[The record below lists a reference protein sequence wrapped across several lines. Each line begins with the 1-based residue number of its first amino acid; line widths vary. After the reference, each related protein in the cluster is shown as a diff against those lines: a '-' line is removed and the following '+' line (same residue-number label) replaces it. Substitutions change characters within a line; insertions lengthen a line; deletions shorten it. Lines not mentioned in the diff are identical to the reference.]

1 MKKRAEKTKSIKNSV
16 GRAAFVALSLL
27 LQVGYLVYLI
37 SKAGKYYPYIT
48 MGTEILAL
56 AAVVGIYSQ
65 HRSSASKISWV
76 ILIMLFPLLGLCLYL
91 LVGQPWA
98 THTIRRRFEN
108 VDRSLA
114 GRLPQDKAVM
124 QEIEQNLPEFA
135 GQARYISDWARY
147 PVYKNT
153 SVEFHAQGEIAFEAL
168 KSELRK
174 AEKFIFMEYHAIELS
189 QCFLELEEILAE
201 RAKNGVEVRLFYDD
215 VGSLTFICPNFVQ
228 RMEEKGIH
236 CQVFNPLIPMVS
248 AFMNNR
254 DHRKITV
261 IDGRVGFTGGY
272 NLADEYFNV
281 KHPYGHWKDTG
292 IRMEGEAVRSLTV
305 MFLEMWNAVKKLD
318 GDYGVYTNVD
328 CGKVQSDGYVQPYA
342 DSPLDNERVGEN
354 VYMNM
359 IKTARRYV
367 WITTPY
373 LILDDEMTQEL
384 TLAAKRGVDVR
395 IITPG
400 IPDKKIVFQLTRSY
414 YAQLVRGGVRIFEYS
429 PGFLHAK
436 QMLVDDETA
445 AVGTI
450 NLDFRSLY
458 LHFENAVL
466 LHGCSATKDI
476 YRDFQATFPLCR
488 EMTQQYGGKRMM
500 HMRVSQSLLRLFAP
514 LL

>member
-124 QEIEQNLPEFA
+124 QEIKQNLPEFA

-466 LHGCSATKDI
+466 LYGCSATKDI

>member
-48 MGTEILAL
+48 LGTEILAL

-124 QEIEQNLPEFA
+124 QEIKQNLPEFA

-168 KSELRK
+168 KRELRK